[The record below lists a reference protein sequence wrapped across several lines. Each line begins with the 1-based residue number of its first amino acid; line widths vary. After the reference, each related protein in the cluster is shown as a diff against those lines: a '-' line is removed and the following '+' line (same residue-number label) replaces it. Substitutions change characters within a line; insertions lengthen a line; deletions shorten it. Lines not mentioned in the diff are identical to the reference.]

1 MTKPVIMSH
10 PHPSVLVSSNRQLA
24 QRNRVLQQITAT
36 GHSSLAACPLTHM
49 ISCPEFLQQSLL
61 GDKRA
66 RLIVKAIRKV
76 IGRLPSPDTEEERP
90 KEKELD
96 GGAKVS
102 KAKARA
108 GQKKLAARKDLT
120 HTPSLA
126 PSTSG
131 KVSVLFSVF

>member
-1 MTKPVIMSH
+1 
-10 PHPSVLVSSNRQLA
+10 
-24 QRNRVLQQITAT
+24 
-36 GHSSLAACPLTHM
+36 M

-76 IGRLPSPDTEEERP
+76 IGRLPSPDTEEETQERP

-126 PSTSG
+126 PSTSKPSG
-131 KVSVLFSVF
+131 TQKDDKSPVGNARSQRQRKPSKKLRDSD